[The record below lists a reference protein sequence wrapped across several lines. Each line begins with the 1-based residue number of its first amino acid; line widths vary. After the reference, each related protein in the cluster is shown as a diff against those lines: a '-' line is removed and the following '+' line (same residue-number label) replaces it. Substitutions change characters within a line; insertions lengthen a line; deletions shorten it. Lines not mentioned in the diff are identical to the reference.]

1 MRGTSTT
8 TTTMPTTS
16 RLVPRPSRVGVRR
29 EGCRDRRSRV
39 GVVFGFSS
47 SSSSNNRT
55 HHRGG
60 ATTTTR
66 TRAYGESERDGTWK
80 EKPLNAFGNLMNA
93 ARGRREVLQA
103 GAPPLRDVAK
113 EVDIKRIDD
122 GDIQELISEM
132 VSVCRARGVG
142 LAAPQLGTR
151 LRVIVLEDTVE
162 GMSDVSE
169 EERKLQKR
177 EPFAVKVI
185 INPVLTPIGD
195 LSASFFEG
203 CLSVAGYRAV
213 VRRHL
218 RVRCQGYGADG
229 SPVDFEATG
238 WQARILQHELDH
250 LNGVLYTDRMD
261 SRTFR
266 RVDLLKEPLPEDH
279 PEFGPATTLGESK
292 TPANETRAAAVDAAE
307 IRAKSSRK
315 KRR

>member
-1 MRGTSTT
+1 MRGTTTTTTTSTT
-8 TTTMPTTS
+8 TS
-16 RLVPRPSRVGVRR
+16 RCVPRPSRVGTRR
-29 EGCRDRRSRV
+29 EECRRRRV
-39 GVVFGFSS
+39 GVVFGFSNS
-47 SSSSNNRT
+47 RVAERCQ
-55 HHRGG
+55 RGG

-113 EVDIKRIDD
+113 EVDPKRIDD

-218 RVRCQGYGADG
+218 RVRCQGFGADG

-266 RVDLLKEPLPEDH
+266 RVDLLKEALPGDH

-307 IRAKSSRK
+307 IRAKSARK
-315 KRR
+315 KRRS